1 MAHARKSKPVD
12 IVPMIRPIMQA
23 VVSLGLLVPSVVVI
37 CYGGPNQP
45 WAIGIVGMIAGY
57 WLKR

>member
-1 MAHARKSKPVD
+1 MAQEKKFKSGDLVPV
-12 IVPMIRPIMQA
+12 IRPIMQA
-23 VVSLGLLVPSVVVI
+23 LVTLGLLVPSLFVI
-37 CYGGPNQP
+37 CSGGPNQQ